1 MRRVTFCVESDES
14 RSLCAQ
20 SVTLCTKCSAVC
32 RTARAG
38 RGPVAGVGGL
48 LVVLGRGPAE
58 CGSGWSER
66 WLLVVC
72 LVGEWG
78 GVAHSFWGAGRGGGV
93 VPTVSRPR
101 GTSGN
106 RMNVQRRQ
114 RCTFIL
120 VLGPGLIGESVRFC
134 HLLIA
139 VCRKNVQLCRPG
151 QLVICPRPPAWPASG
166 SAAPGPAL
174 RRSPGQRPPACHWAG
189 GGAGPARWGT
199 SVTVP
204 RRGTGGPGC
213 GAGPCSVRAV
223 R

>member
-1 MRRVTFCVESDES
+1 MQKVTNLGRFVRNRLPSAQNVP
-14 RSLCAQ
+14 LCAVRRGRGGAWLRG
-20 SVTLCTKCSAVC
+20 SGGCWWCG
-32 RTARAG
+32 G
-38 RGPVAGVGGL
+38 RGPPGD
-48 LVVLGRGPAE
+48 PPE

-66 WLLVVC
+66 CLLVVC
-72 LVGEWG
+72 LVREWG

-120 VLGPGLIGESVRFC
+120 VLGPGLIGESARFC

-139 VCRKNVQLCRPG
+139 VCRKNVQLRRPG